1 MCSGGVVAPSR
12 EKINRGKINMDI
24 GQAVFDV
31 IANPNIAY
39 ALLVLG
45 LLALVMAFAVP
56 GTGLLEIG
64 AGLCLLLALLGLS
77 RLPVNVAGLLLILV
91 GIGLFI
97 ADIQIQSGLV
107 ALGGAVILGLGSLF
121 LFRPDEQAFA
131 VSWWLIMLV
140 SGGSAIFFGFG
151 LQRALRAM
159 QQRPVISQD
168 NLIGAHG
175 VIKSPI
181 TPESQFVGTA
191 QVAGELWTAKSDEPI
206 GEGAPVVV
214 VLVEGLTLF
223 VRALAHPPEQA
234 EREAQ
239 MKEEEKK

>member
-1 MCSGGVVAPSR
+1 
-12 EKINRGKINMDI
+12 MDI

-77 RLPVNVAGLLLILV
+77 RLPVNIAGLLLILV

-181 TPESQFVGTA
+181 TPESRFVGTA
-191 QVAGELWTAKSDEPI
+191 QVAGELWTVKSDEPI

>member
-12 EKINRGKINMDI
+12 ERINRGKINMDI

-77 RLPVNVAGLLLILV
+77 RLPVNIAGLLLILV

-181 TPESQFVGTA
+181 TPESRFVGTA
-191 QVAGELWTAKSDEPI
+191 QVAGELWTVKSDEPI

>member
-1 MCSGGVVAPSR
+1 MPFGGAVAPS
-12 EKINRGKINMDI
+12 RGKINMDI

-45 LLALVMAFAVP
+45 LLALVIAFAVP

-140 SGGSAIFFGFG
+140 SGGSAVFFGFG
-151 LQRALRAM
+151 LHRALRAM
-159 QQRPVISQD
+159 QRRPVISQD
-168 NLIGAHG
+168 NLIGAQG

-191 QVAGELWTAKSDEPI
+191 QVAGELWTVKSDEPI

-239 MKEEEKK
+239 TTEEKKK

>member
-1 MCSGGVVAPSR
+1 
-12 EKINRGKINMDI
+12 MDI

-31 IANPNIAY
+31 ISNPNIAY

-45 LLALVMAFAVP
+45 LLALVIAFTVP
-56 GTGLLEIG
+56 GTGLLEVG

-77 RLPVNVAGLLLILV
+77 RLPVNLAGLLLILV

-107 ALGGAVILGLGSLF
+107 ALGGAVILGIGSLF
-121 LFRPDEQAFA
+121 LFRPDERAFA

-151 LQRALRAM
+151 LHRALRAM
-159 QQRPVISQD
+159 QQRPLISQD
-168 NLIGAHG
+168 NLLGAHG

-181 TPESQFVGTA
+181 TPESQFTGTA
-191 QVAGELWTAKSDEPI
+191 QVAGELWTVKSDEPMS
-206 GEGAPVVV
+206 EGTPVVV
-214 VLVEGLTLF
+214 VQIEGLTLF
-223 VRALAHPPEQA
+223 VRALAHPPGHSEN
-234 EREAQ
+234 EGRT
-239 MKEEEKK
+239 KEEETK

>member
-1 MCSGGVVAPSR
+1 
-12 EKINRGKINMDI
+12 MDI

-39 ALLVLG
+39 ALLMLG
-45 LLALVMAFAVP
+45 LIALVMAFAVP

-77 RLPVNVAGLLLILV
+77 RLPVNIAGLLLILA
-91 GIGLFI
+91 GIGLLI

-107 ALGGAVILGLGSLF
+107 ALGGAILLGIGSLF
-121 LFRPDEQAFA
+121 LFRPDERAFA
-131 VSWWLIMLV
+131 VSWWLIMLA

-151 LQRALRAM
+151 LHRALHAM
-159 QQRPVISQD
+159 QQRPVISPD
-168 NLIGAHG
+168 NILGAHG
-175 VIKSPI
+175 VIKSPL
-181 TPESQFVGTA
+181 TPESQFTGTA
-191 QVAGELWTAKSDEPI
+191 QVAGELWTVKSDEPI
-206 GEGAPVVV
+206 GEGAPIV
-214 VLVEGLTLF
+214 VLQVEGLTLF

-239 MKEEEKK
+239 ITEEKNKK

>member
-1 MCSGGVVAPSR
+1 
-12 EKINRGKINMDI
+12 MDI

-45 LLALVMAFAVP
+45 LLALVIAFAVP

-121 LFRPDEQAFA
+121 LFRPDERAFA

-151 LQRALRAM
+151 LHRALRAM
-159 QQRPVISQD
+159 QRRPVISQD
-168 NLIGAHG
+168 NLIGAYG

-181 TPESQFVGTA
+181 TPESQFTGTA
-191 QVAGELWTAKSDEPI
+191 QVAGELWTVKSDEPI

>member
-1 MCSGGVVAPSR
+1 
-12 EKINRGKINMDI
+12 MDI

-31 IANPNIAY
+31 ISNPNVAY

-45 LLALVMAFAVP
+45 LLTLVMAFTIP

-64 AGLCLLLALLGLS
+64 AGLCLLLALIGLS

-107 ALGGAVILGLGSLF
+107 ALGGAVILGIGSLF

-131 VSWWLIMLV
+131 VSWWLILLT

-151 LQRALRAM
+151 LNRALRAM
-159 QQRPVISQD
+159 QRRPVISQD
-168 NLIGAHG
+168 NILGAHG

-181 TPESQFVGTA
+181 TPESNFIGTA
-191 QVAGELWTAKSDEPI
+191 QVAGELWTVKSDEPMS
-206 GEGAPVVV
+206 EGTPIVVV
-214 VLVEGLTLF
+214 QVEGLTLF
-223 VRALAHPPEQA
+223 VRALAHPPAKTQEI
-234 EREAQ
+234 RTS
-239 MKEEEKK
+239 